1 MLGVSAF
8 LIIELGMP
16 TTHIAWGT
24 GFGLLLSASALGLLF
39 AIRQRFI
46 DEVKPMPP
54 FWWRRLWAK

>member
-16 TTHIAWGT
+16 MTHIAWGT

-46 DEVKPMPP
+46 DEVKPMPA